1 MIHIKIVPK
10 YKPPKAKLVKAKPR
24 KEFSKKALAAM
35 IVLWFIGAL
44 TCIFVVLV
52 QVMRGDM
59 TVNTS
64 DLTMCICT
72 PMTGGVLGYMLK
84 SAAEN
89 REKIKGGSQ
98 PQEGNTYE
106 HT

>member
-1 MIHIKIVPK
+1 MRIVFEK
-10 YKPPKAKLVKAKPR
+10 KSKKP

-35 IVLWFIGAL
+35 IVLWFVGAL

-52 QVMRGDM
+52 QVLRGDM

-89 REKIKGGSQ
+89 REKIKGNK
-98 PQEGNTYE
+98 PKREETTYE
-106 HT
+106 HTEI